1 MDTQLRGPARIWDDG
16 IKIQKLLKTTNKS
29 QITRGNVRKM
39 IINIYFTIIDKNKRE
54 YKRLNLGSEN
64 QLNENRMRG
73 I

>member
-39 IINIYFTIIDKNKRE
+39 IINIYILQSSTKTNVNIND
-54 YKRLNLGSEN
+54 
-64 QLNENRMRG
+64 
-73 I
+73 